1 MKRKNATILISICI
15 VVNALNIAL
24 LAISIMDKDWILS
37 AVGFIIFTCCTILTR
52 ELNKMKK
59 EILISILFFVLGCL
73 SVAAL
78 TGMIWTLCFLFL
90 GLKSPITGFILS
102 VILMV
107 VYYRKFRNTKWGKIL
122 KL

>member
-1 MKRKNATILISICI
+1 MKRKKATILISICI

-59 EILISILFFVLGCL
+59 EQD
-73 SVAAL
+73 L
-78 TGMIWTLCFLFL
+78 TI
-90 GLKSPITGFILS
+90 
-102 VILMV
+102 
-107 VYYRKFRNTKWGKIL
+107 
-122 KL
+122 

>member
-37 AVGFIIFTCCTILTR
+37 AVGFIIFTCCTILIR

-59 EILISILFFVLGCL
+59 EQD
-73 SVAAL
+73 L
-78 TGMIWTLCFLFL
+78 TI
-90 GLKSPITGFILS
+90 
-102 VILMV
+102 
-107 VYYRKFRNTKWGKIL
+107 
-122 KL
+122 